1 MLKNFERRTAL
12 NRASIAQT
20 RNTDCGRQLN
30 LYSKERLK
38 MGGLQ
43 SGCLLLTGIGICLI
57 GVGQVMIRTDN
68 ETIPVQAK
76 RAMAGKL
83 LTQP

>member
-1 MLKNFERRTAL
+1 M
-12 NRASIAQT
+12 S
-20 RNTDCGRQLN
+20 GR
-30 LYSKERLK
+30 
-38 MGGLQ
+38 
-43 SGCLLLTGIGICLI
+43 LLLTGIGICLI